1 MTKIYDEWLILR
13 DNCYTCKHRYVNICN
28 IMNVELHD
36 LDFSCDFH
44 KRKNSGAF
52 RRKRRKVNKEYMSRY
67 EENSFSKANKII
79 NNLSDN
85 TNENKYTYDEEQAE
99 EMYNMIKGGA
109 VALLLEG
116 KDEEVEEYIETIIKT
131 LEEVIKRIRE
141 LKYKR

>member
-1 MTKIYDEWLILR
+1 
-13 DNCYTCKHRYVNICN
+13 
-28 IMNVELHD
+28 
-36 LDFSCDFH
+36 
-44 KRKNSGAF
+44 
-52 RRKRRKVNKEYMSRY
+52 MSRY

-79 NNLSDN
+79 NNLSDG